1 MKKVYLFNNRI
12 LVEITELKERHYFV
26 NMDKGE
32 KDDPGSPTR
41 NNLFENAAANLLGVS
56 PFGLPYAAHLA
67 HIPGAFL
74 MGHPAFPVTSLFD
87 GLMGH
92 YPSSLV
98 TSSGTL
104 STILAAPP
112 LNLDLACN
120 GLPLSITIPTP
131 TATISTVQ
139 DGTSS
144 AYHSLYSSAS
154 MRSPQQKSS
163 PKTVS
168 HKNTITKAT
177 TTIATTTTSSCS
189 NSISRKTVTTP
200 VVAGST
206 GVSLLSGKVKK
217 STGRPPKT
225 DSSTKTNGSSV
236 SSSHSSSR
244 TSTVSQPV
252 KSPLNLSTNKQK
264 ENGVV
269 DNDCQSDI
277 SSCSSYLSDDGSNVK
292 GEDKS
297 KNAGST
303 IHIDGL
309 KKKLIADQIRQ
320 RVQSK
325 PTQSTTPS
333 ILQPMKRGRGRP
345 PKSNSKEGI
354 ALEEIQEYKQQQEE
368 LKKQFEAN
376 LKEQQIQLK
385 MFKKAQ
391 ELKDMETSAKINQ
404 LLEAHANLGKP
415 LSSEQVESQSTS
427 GTFKPKSK
435 SLQAS
440 IDKLKAASKLP
451 SSDNNGASQTVKP
464 RLSSPTG
471 RQTMTS
477 PSHKQQ
483 SSHKTK
489 SGSQSH
495 NHISKLGSPTR
506 KRVDS
511 PTNLSMDIG
520 SPSHKHSDA
529 AMSPPVPSPTERSK
543 LFAESLFNKIRTE
556 VEQDNKSDENIFTR
570 IRTESEQNTTCDED
584 DSSDSDRSQAIE
596 YDSEDRN
603 EESDTSNL
611 AMKRSADEMS
621 EDYDGSSSTSKRPRV
636 QTDERELKVPL
647 ERGWKRS
654 TTILAIGKRG
664 FIGEVLYF
672 APCGKKMKT
681 IPDVMRYIDK
691 HVITNLGRENF
702 SFCTRVNVGEFYEQ
716 RGEENEIVKLSQA
729 EIVQRMTLI
738 ESKRQKLRKLKEQ
751 RGRKKSE
758 KQNKQI
764 LLAKQMME
772 QKFKKKVEQQALEK
786 RKQQEQLRLLKEQ
799 EKLQRHEQMRME
811 RELRAQQI
819 LEDREMKRQQAL
831 LMKEQVNTDRERRR
845 QHILLVKALETQ
857 KKQAEKDRIK
867 ESRMAEK
874 KISRERKMEQRR
886 QELQLLRE
894 LRRPVDDMQL
904 KEARVL
910 PEYPRIKG
918 IELNGTAFADIL
930 MVLEF
935 LHNFSDALGFVDSDT
950 LPTLRTLQEAVIGKN
965 EEDMEDYI
973 ALTSHLTRY
982 AVMDP
987 GVPNPKEAVTKLGQ
1001 KIIDVDISD
1010 GVVSEVLCIF
1020 ITARNGKP
1028 NEMSDWLQ
1036 EKPLESLHQNQRA
1049 SILAFL
1055 CNELLCGKSISSEIE
1070 KNLDH
1075 MGDIRRDK
1083 WVIEGQLRRLR
1094 VKQGKKF
1101 RSPTKPVREDD
1112 NSVLTKDGD
1121 DSILTCQDGDE
1132 STCMSV
1138 SKRGSDEEE
1147 EKDDESGNEYD
1158 ENQSVKDNEEE
1169 VEDENLSFEECEKK
1183 IEKLQKQHAQHR
1195 AKVFKASHR
1204 VRAITLGQ
1212 DRYKRRYWV
1221 LPKAGGVY
1229 VEGLESGHFEET
1241 NMKQECEI
1249 KSESTSMAVE
1259 DTKAN
1264 IKDIKEE
1271 NELSPAKLLKLKS
1284 SENSSLGSSEVSDN
1298 VNIKQESLDFSG
1310 KKDNEAENT
1319 NSDVEMKSC
1328 NGEIS
1333 TSADNSA
1340 ISLQTESKNIFLQSP
1355 TSNKLSDLCNLSKV
1369 KSERSEDSNLII
1381 PHAHSSPLITPYS
1394 PSPFNMFFNS
1404 FSNQT
1409 TESNASPLPAH
1420 QHPKSSTPST
1430 DSKSSFLSIDTL
1442 LKKESEPV
1450 KTSSSSSS
1458 IFSTFSLA
1466 QDQITSNDD
1475 QKPWF
1480 SILPRMPCEDLS
1492 VAQVTS
1498 QLGMHGSYNSLPF
1511 FSPLTVSAF
1520 PIQSPAFSSFQIGQ
1534 LTNSNQDEGEIK
1546 QNLNISETNNSF
1558 KIPNTPKME
1567 PNTPSIFDQGEI
1579 NTYDEP
1585 QPIEKVMTEGW
1596 WRVIDQNQV
1605 KELMRCCHPRGIRE
1619 KNLQKTL
1626 QKFQEYACE
1635 SCSKGDKHI
1644 VSLEASDSSDSEEEN
1659 KETNEDK
1666 KEDNNEDEKQ
1676 EKRKKKKRKES
1687 EESVIDHAHQVELT
1701 VLDAVE
1707 NLEERVASA
1716 SLQVKGW
1723 KVPQRISDESDIKLV
1738 DRFHENLKENE
1749 KYPLDVAREK
1759 LINLEP
1765 NIERRYLKPPLCKNQ
1780 QINMANI
1787 SASSFNDGHDSSHCD
1802 ENGDEDEEEQP
1813 STPAPVPSGLLTWRN
1828 AVALSKSPAQLTLCV
1843 YQLNNA
1849 ISWEKSIMKVL
1860 CQICRKDDNEAELLL
1875 CDGCDKGYHTYCFK
1889 PKMDNI
1895 PDGDWYCYACISKAT
1910 GEPCCIVCGRKN
1922 GKIIE
1927 CDHCPRAIHIDCL
1940 NPPLPRMPRKYACP
1954 SCIANQG
1961 MKKKQKRSPKKRR
1974 ESFVRR
1980 ERKDSETS
1988 TKAVEIPV
1996 EKKRGKNVEKLRT
2009 AEQSDNM
2016 TACRLVLTEME
2027 KHEDGWPFLKPVN
2040 FKQFPTYKKYI
2051 KNPMDFTT
2059 MKNKL
2064 RDSLYKTRGE
2074 FASDTRLVFNNCM
2087 IFNED
2092 ESDVGKAGHTM
2103 RKYFEQRWKDLLL
2116 SSDSTEQPSV
2126 VEDENS

>member
-1 MKKVYLFNNRI
+1 
-12 LVEITELKERHYFV
+12 
-26 NMDKGE
+26 MDKSE

-98 TSSGTL
+98 TSS
-104 STILAAPP
+104 A
-112 LNLDLACN
+112 
-120 GLPLSITIPTP
+120 
-131 TATISTVQ
+131 
-139 DGTSS
+139 S

-168 HKNTITKAT
+168 QKNTITKAT

-189 NSISRKTVTTP
+189 NSISKKTVTTP
-200 VVAGST
+200 VVAGTT

-217 STGRPPKT
+217 SPGRPPKT

-236 SSSHSSSR
+236 LSSHSSSR

-252 KSPLNLSTNKQK
+252 KSVLNLSTHKQK
-264 ENGVV
+264 ENGVLE
-269 DNDCQSDI
+269 NDCQSDI
-277 SSCSSYLSDDGSNVK
+277 SSCSSYLSDDGSNAK
-292 GEDKS
+292 GEEKS

-345 PKSNSKEGI
+345 PKSASKEGI
-354 ALEEIQEYKQQQEE
+354 ALEEIQEYKKQQEE

-415 LSSEQVESQSTS
+415 LPSEQAESQSSS

-451 SSDNNGASQTVKP
+451 SSDNNSASQTVKP

-471 RQTMTS
+471 RLTMTS

-483 SSHKTK
+483 TISSQKTK

-495 NHISKLGSPTR
+495 NHISKLESSTR

-511 PTNLSMDIG
+511 PTNLSLNIG
-520 SPSHKHSDA
+520 SPSHKHGDPA
-529 AMSPPVPSPTERSK
+529 VSPPVPSPTERSK
-543 LFAESLFNKIRTE
+543 LFAETLFNKIRTE
-556 VEQDNKSDENIFTR
+556 VEQDNKSDENVFTR

-584 DSSDSDRSQAIE
+584 DSSDSEGSQAAE

-702 SFCTRVNVGEFYEQ
+702 SFCTRVNVGDFYEQ
-716 RGEENEIVKLSQA
+716 RGEENEIVKLTQG

-751 RGRKKSE
+751 RGKKKSE

-845 QHILLVKALETQ
+845 QHILLVKALEAQ

-918 IELNGTAFADIL
+918 IELDGNAFADIL

-935 LHNFSDALGFVDSDT
+935 LHNFSDALGFVESDT
-950 LPTLRTLQEAVIGKN
+950 LPTLRTLQEAVIGRN

-1055 CNELLCGKSISSEIE
+1055 CNELLCGKSISCEIE

-1112 NSVLTKDGD
+1112 SSVHTKDGD

-1132 STCMSV
+1132 STCLSV

-1158 ENQSVKDNEEE
+1158 ENQSVKDNEGEME
-1169 VEDENLSFEECEKK
+1169 EDENLSLEECEKK

-1229 VEGLESGHFEET
+1229 VEGLESGNFEEKI
-1241 NMKQECEI
+1241 MIKDCEI
-1249 KSESTSMAVE
+1249 KSESTSMTVE
-1259 DTKAN
+1259 QTKEN
-1264 IKDIKEE
+1264 FKDIKEE
-1271 NELSPAKLLKLKS
+1271 NESSSSKKLKS
-1284 SENSSLGSSEVSDN
+1284 SENSNLGSLEVSDN
-1298 VNIKQESLDFSG
+1298 VNIKLESSDFSG
-1310 KKDNEAENT
+1310 KKDNDAEKT
-1319 NSDVEMKSC
+1319 MSDAEMKSC

-1333 TSADNSA
+1333 TSAENSA

-1355 TSNKLSDLCNLSKV
+1355 TSNKLSDLCNLSTV
-1369 KSERSEDSNLII
+1369 KSERSEDSNLTI

-1409 TESNASPLPAH
+1409 TESNSSPLPAH

-1442 LKKESEPV
+1442 LKKENEPV
-1450 KTSSSSSS
+1450 KTSSASS
-1458 IFSTFSLA
+1458 IFSTFPLA
-1466 QDQITSNDD
+1466 QDQITMTSNDD

-1498 QLGMHGSYNSLPF
+1498 QLGMHGPYNSLPF

-1520 PIQSPAFSSFQIGQ
+1520 PIQSPTFSSFQIGQ

-1546 QNLNISETNNSF
+1546 QNMKISETNNSF
-1558 KIPNTPKME
+1558 KIPSTPKME
-1567 PNTPSIFDQGEI
+1567 PNTSSFYDPGEI

-1585 QPIEKVMTEGW
+1585 QPIEKEMTEGW
-1596 WRVIDQNQV
+1596 WRVVDQNQV
-1605 KELMRCCHPRGIRE
+1605 RELMRCCHPRGIRE

-1635 SCSKGDKHI
+1635 SCSKGDKHV
-1644 VSLEASDSSDSEEEN
+1644 VSLEASDSSDSDEEN
-1659 KETNEDK
+1659 KQTNEDK
-1666 KEDNNEDEKQ
+1666 KEDDNEDEKQ
-1676 EKRKKKKRKES
+1676 GKKKKKKRKES

-1738 DRFHENLKENE
+1738 DRFHVNLKENE

-1780 QINMANI
+1780 QINLANI

-1802 ENGDEDEEEQP
+1802 ENGDEDNYHEEQP

-1889 PKMDNI
+1889 PKMENI
-1895 PDGDWYCYACISKAT
+1895 PEGDWYCYACISKAT
-1910 GEPCCIVCGRKN
+1910 GEPCCIVCGRKH

-1940 NPPLPRMPRKYACP
+1940 DPPLPRMPRKYACP

-1988 TKAVEIPV
+1988 TKTVEIPV
-1996 EKKRGKNVEKLRT
+1996 EKKRGKNVEKIRT
-2009 AEQSDNM
+2009 AEQSENM

-2103 RKYFEQRWKDLLL
+2103 RKFFEQRWKDLLL

-2126 VEDENS
+2126 GEDENS

>member
-1 MKKVYLFNNRI
+1 
-12 LVEITELKERHYFV
+12 
-26 NMDKGE
+26 MDKSE

-98 TSSGTL
+98 TSS
-104 STILAAPP
+104 A
-112 LNLDLACN
+112 
-120 GLPLSITIPTP
+120 
-131 TATISTVQ
+131 
-139 DGTSS
+139 S

-168 HKNTITKAT
+168 QKNTITKAT

-189 NSISRKTVTTP
+189 NSISKKTVTTP
-200 VVAGST
+200 VVAGTT

-217 STGRPPKT
+217 SPGRPPKT

-236 SSSHSSSR
+236 LSSHSSSR

-252 KSPLNLSTNKQK
+252 KSVLNLSTHKQK
-264 ENGVV
+264 ENGVLE
-269 DNDCQSDI
+269 NDCQSDI
-277 SSCSSYLSDDGSNVK
+277 SSCSSYLSDDGSNAK
-292 GEDKS
+292 GEEKS

-345 PKSNSKEGI
+345 PKSASKEGI
-354 ALEEIQEYKQQQEE
+354 ALEEIQEYKKQQEE

-415 LSSEQVESQSTS
+415 LPSEQAESQSSS

-451 SSDNNGASQTVKP
+451 SSDNNSASQTVKP

-471 RQTMTS
+471 RLTMTS

-483 SSHKTK
+483 TISSQKTK

-495 NHISKLGSPTR
+495 NHISKLESSTR

-511 PTNLSMDIG
+511 PTNLSLNIG
-520 SPSHKHSDA
+520 SPSHKHGDPA
-529 AMSPPVPSPTERSK
+529 VSPPVPSPTERSK
-543 LFAESLFNKIRTE
+543 LFAETLFNKIRTE
-556 VEQDNKSDENIFTR
+556 VEQDNKSDENVFTR

-584 DSSDSDRSQAIE
+584 DSSDSEGSQAAE

-702 SFCTRVNVGEFYEQ
+702 SFCTRVNVGDFYEQ
-716 RGEENEIVKLSQA
+716 RGEENEIVKLTQG

-751 RGRKKSE
+751 RGKKKSE

-819 LEDREMKRQQAL
+819 LETNLLWYHMERDREMKRQQAL

-845 QHILLVKALETQ
+845 QHILLVKALEAQ

-918 IELNGTAFADIL
+918 IELDGNAFADIL

-935 LHNFSDALGFVDSDT
+935 LHNFSDALGFVESDT
-950 LPTLRTLQEAVIGKN
+950 LPTLRTLQEAVIGRN

-1055 CNELLCGKSISSEIE
+1055 CNELLCGKSISCEIE

-1112 NSVLTKDGD
+1112 SSVHTKDGD

-1132 STCMSV
+1132 STCLSV

-1158 ENQSVKDNEEE
+1158 ENQSVKDNEGEME
-1169 VEDENLSFEECEKK
+1169 EDENLSLEECEKK

-1229 VEGLESGHFEET
+1229 VEGLESGNFEEKI
-1241 NMKQECEI
+1241 MIKDCEI
-1249 KSESTSMAVE
+1249 KSESTSMTVE
-1259 DTKAN
+1259 QTKEN
-1264 IKDIKEE
+1264 FKDIKEE
-1271 NELSPAKLLKLKS
+1271 NESSSSKKLKS
-1284 SENSSLGSSEVSDN
+1284 SENSNLGSLEVSDN
-1298 VNIKQESLDFSG
+1298 VNIKLESSDFSG
-1310 KKDNEAENT
+1310 KKDNDAEKT
-1319 NSDVEMKSC
+1319 MSDAEMKSC

-1333 TSADNSA
+1333 TSAENSA

-1355 TSNKLSDLCNLSKV
+1355 TSNKLSDLCNLSTV
-1369 KSERSEDSNLII
+1369 KSERSEDSNLTI

-1409 TESNASPLPAH
+1409 TESNSSPLPAH

-1442 LKKESEPV
+1442 LKKENEPV
-1450 KTSSSSSS
+1450 KTSSASS
-1458 IFSTFSLA
+1458 IFSTFPLA
-1466 QDQITSNDD
+1466 QDQITMTSNDD

-1498 QLGMHGSYNSLPF
+1498 QLGMHGPYNSLPF

-1520 PIQSPAFSSFQIGQ
+1520 PIQSPTFSSFQIGQ

-1546 QNLNISETNNSF
+1546 QNMKISETNNSF
-1558 KIPNTPKME
+1558 KIPSTPKME
-1567 PNTPSIFDQGEI
+1567 PNTSSFYDPGEI

-1585 QPIEKVMTEGW
+1585 QPIEKEMTEGW
-1596 WRVIDQNQV
+1596 WRVVDQNQV
-1605 KELMRCCHPRGIRE
+1605 RELMRCCHPRGIRE

-1635 SCSKGDKHI
+1635 SCSKGDKHV
-1644 VSLEASDSSDSEEEN
+1644 VSLEASDSSDSDEEN
-1659 KETNEDK
+1659 KQTNEDK
-1666 KEDNNEDEKQ
+1666 KEDDNEDEKQ
-1676 EKRKKKKRKES
+1676 GKKKKKKRKES

-1738 DRFHENLKENE
+1738 DRFHVNLKENE

-1780 QINMANI
+1780 QINLANI

-1802 ENGDEDEEEQP
+1802 ENGDEDNYHEEQP

-1889 PKMDNI
+1889 PKMENI
-1895 PDGDWYCYACISKAT
+1895 PEGDWYCYACISKAT
-1910 GEPCCIVCGRKN
+1910 GEPCCIVCGRKH

-1940 NPPLPRMPRKYACP
+1940 DPPLPRMPRKYACP

-1988 TKAVEIPV
+1988 TKTVEIPV
-1996 EKKRGKNVEKLRT
+1996 EKKRGKNVEKIRT
-2009 AEQSDNM
+2009 AEQSENM

-2103 RKYFEQRWKDLLL
+2103 RKFFEQRWKDLLL

-2126 VEDENS
+2126 GEDENS

>member
-1 MKKVYLFNNRI
+1 
-12 LVEITELKERHYFV
+12 
-26 NMDKGE
+26 MDKSE

-98 TSSGTL
+98 TSS
-104 STILAAPP
+104 A
-112 LNLDLACN
+112 
-120 GLPLSITIPTP
+120 
-131 TATISTVQ
+131 
-139 DGTSS
+139 S

-168 HKNTITKAT
+168 QKNTITKAT

-189 NSISRKTVTTP
+189 NSISKKTVTTP
-200 VVAGST
+200 VVAGTT

-217 STGRPPKT
+217 SPGRPPKT

-236 SSSHSSSR
+236 LSSHSSSR

-252 KSPLNLSTNKQK
+252 KSVLNLSTHKQK
-264 ENGVV
+264 ENGVLE
-269 DNDCQSDI
+269 NDCQSDI
-277 SSCSSYLSDDGSNVK
+277 SSCSSYLSDDGSNAK
-292 GEDKS
+292 GEEKS

-345 PKSNSKEGI
+345 PKSASKEGI
-354 ALEEIQEYKQQQEE
+354 ALEEIQEYKKQQEE

-415 LSSEQVESQSTS
+415 LPSEQAESQSSS

-451 SSDNNGASQTVKP
+451 SSDNNSASQTVKP

-471 RQTMTS
+471 RLTMTS

-483 SSHKTK
+483 TISSQKTK

-495 NHISKLGSPTR
+495 NHISKLESSTR

-511 PTNLSMDIG
+511 PTNLSLNIG
-520 SPSHKHSDA
+520 SPSHKHGDPA
-529 AMSPPVPSPTERSK
+529 VSPPVPSPTERSK
-543 LFAESLFNKIRTE
+543 LFAETLFNKIRTE
-556 VEQDNKSDENIFTR
+556 VEQDNKSDENVFTR

-584 DSSDSDRSQAIE
+584 DSSDSEGSQAAE

-702 SFCTRVNVGEFYEQ
+702 SFCTRVNVGDFYEQ
-716 RGEENEIVKLSQA
+716 RGEENEIVKLTQG

-751 RGRKKSE
+751 RGKKKSE

-772 QKFKKKVEQQALEK
+772 QKFKKKVEQQDMARKAAEYKLQKTSEKQRLKDMAHRIKHVKALEK

-845 QHILLVKALETQ
+845 QHILLVKALEAQ

-918 IELNGTAFADIL
+918 IELDGNAFADIL

-935 LHNFSDALGFVDSDT
+935 LHNFSDALGFVESDT
-950 LPTLRTLQEAVIGKN
+950 LPTLRTLQEAVIGRN

-1055 CNELLCGKSISSEIE
+1055 CNELLCGKSISCEIE

-1112 NSVLTKDGD
+1112 SSVHTKDGD

-1132 STCMSV
+1132 STCLSV

-1158 ENQSVKDNEEE
+1158 ENQSVKDNEGEME
-1169 VEDENLSFEECEKK
+1169 EDENLSLEECEKK

-1229 VEGLESGHFEET
+1229 VEGLESGNFEEKI
-1241 NMKQECEI
+1241 MIKDCEI
-1249 KSESTSMAVE
+1249 KSESTSMTVE
-1259 DTKAN
+1259 QTKEN
-1264 IKDIKEE
+1264 FKDIKEE
-1271 NELSPAKLLKLKS
+1271 NESSSSKKLKS
-1284 SENSSLGSSEVSDN
+1284 SENSNLGSLEVSDN
-1298 VNIKQESLDFSG
+1298 VNIKLESSDFSG
-1310 KKDNEAENT
+1310 KKDNDAEKT
-1319 NSDVEMKSC
+1319 MSDAEMKSC

-1333 TSADNSA
+1333 TSAENSA

-1355 TSNKLSDLCNLSKV
+1355 TSNKLSDLCNLSTV
-1369 KSERSEDSNLII
+1369 KSERSEDSNLTI

-1409 TESNASPLPAH
+1409 TESNSSPLPAH

-1442 LKKESEPV
+1442 LKKENEPV
-1450 KTSSSSSS
+1450 KTSSASS
-1458 IFSTFSLA
+1458 IFSTFPLA
-1466 QDQITSNDD
+1466 QDQITMTSNDD

-1498 QLGMHGSYNSLPF
+1498 QLGMHGPYNSLPF

-1520 PIQSPAFSSFQIGQ
+1520 PIQSPTFSSFQIGQ

-1546 QNLNISETNNSF
+1546 QNMKISETNNSF
-1558 KIPNTPKME
+1558 KIPSTPKME
-1567 PNTPSIFDQGEI
+1567 PNTSSFYDPGEI

-1585 QPIEKVMTEGW
+1585 QPIEKEMTEGW
-1596 WRVIDQNQV
+1596 WRVVDQNQV
-1605 KELMRCCHPRGIRE
+1605 RELMRCCHPRGIRE

-1635 SCSKGDKHI
+1635 SCSKGDKHV
-1644 VSLEASDSSDSEEEN
+1644 VSLEASDSSDSDEEN
-1659 KETNEDK
+1659 KQTNEDK
-1666 KEDNNEDEKQ
+1666 KEDDNEDEKQ
-1676 EKRKKKKRKES
+1676 GKKKKKKRKES

-1738 DRFHENLKENE
+1738 DRFHVNLKENE

-1780 QINMANI
+1780 QINLANI

-1802 ENGDEDEEEQP
+1802 ENGDEDNYHEEQP

-1889 PKMDNI
+1889 PKMENI
-1895 PDGDWYCYACISKAT
+1895 PEGDWYCYACISKAT
-1910 GEPCCIVCGRKN
+1910 GEPCCIVCGRKH

-1940 NPPLPRMPRKYACP
+1940 DPPLPRMPRKYACP

-1988 TKAVEIPV
+1988 TKTVEIPV
-1996 EKKRGKNVEKLRT
+1996 EKKRGKNVEKIRT
-2009 AEQSDNM
+2009 AEQSENM

-2103 RKYFEQRWKDLLL
+2103 RKFFEQRWKDLLL

-2126 VEDENS
+2126 GEDENS